1 MGRYED
7 FLGLLDKRDQ
17 ADDPAAFDKM
27 IFDKYGETLTVM
39 ITDSSNFT
47 RRTKQY
53 GIIHF
58 LSTMQKAYGEMGIV
72 IQAHGGK
79 VVKEWADDIFA
90 VFPSSKAGL
99 TCAMNMQ
106 KRLQEMNA
114 GKPEEDTFTICVG
127 LAKGE
132 ILFLEREIFGDAVN
146 MASKLGEDLASSD
159 DILLSESVYE
169 DVQNEFP
176 QLSYEQKYTK
186 MSGVEFNY
194 YLVNR

>member
-1 MGRYED
+1 MGKYED
-7 FLGLLDKRDQ
+7 FLRLLDKRDQ

-27 IFDKYGETLTVM
+27 IFDKYGKTLTVM

-58 LSTMQKAYGEMGIV
+58 LSTMQKAYREMDIV

-90 VFPSSKAGL
+90 IFPTSKAGL
-99 TCAMNMQ
+99 TCAINMQ

-114 GKPEEDTFTICVG
+114 GKSEEDTFTICAG

-132 ILFLEREIFGDAVN
+132 ILFLDREIFGDAVN

-169 DVQNEFP
+169 DVQKEFP
-176 QLSYEQKYTK
+176 QLSYEQKHAK

-194 YLVNR
+194 YLVI